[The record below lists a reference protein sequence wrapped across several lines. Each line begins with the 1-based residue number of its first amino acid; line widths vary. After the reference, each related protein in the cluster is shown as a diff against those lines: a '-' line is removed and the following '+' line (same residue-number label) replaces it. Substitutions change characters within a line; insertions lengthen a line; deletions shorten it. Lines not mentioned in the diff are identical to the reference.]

1 MFPFPA
7 NIHSTLASKLL
18 RFVFANTFI
27 HRYDTV
33 QLSYLEAV
41 PAPLRGRK
49 PDESLELGLEL
60 DPGLEPAFEPKN
72 QFLLSRIDFVTQ
84 PGPYTMKLL
93 TAIWENTCCSD

>member
-27 HRYDTV
+27 HIYDTI

-60 DPGLEPAFEPKN
+60 DPGLEPVFEPEN
-72 QFLLSRIDFVTQ
+72 QFLLSRIDLVFQ
-84 PGPYTMKLL
+84 PVSFTMKLF
-93 TAIWENTCCSD
+93 TAVWENPGCSD